1 MGNAGGSR
9 RLAGAAPGGGRA
21 GAGAEGAGRAACAGP
36 RLRCRPAR
44 TVAEHG
50 FAVEA
55 FYGAAAGLDFARRE
69 AAARGLRLSL
79 RQADADALPFADES
93 FDYVLSWNVIF
104 HGTMGDVGRRLAE
117 IWRVLKPGGF
127 FQGTTLSKRD
137 VQFGRGR
144 PVAPDTFIRGSD
156 PKAHPHFY
164 CDLAGLAVLFAGF
177 ELLSLTQ
184 EEQRRPGSW
193 HWHILVERR

>member
-1 MGNAGGSR
+1 MRVREQPTTGREVQMGA
-9 RLAGAAPGGGRA
+9 
-21 GAGAEGAGRAACAGP
+21 
-36 RLRCRPAR
+36 
-44 TVAEHG
+44 T
-50 FAVEA
+50 AVEA
-55 FYGAAAGLDFARRE
+55 WGDRWATQEGRADC
-69 AAARGLRLSL
+69 
-79 RQADADALPFADES
+79 DADALPFADES

-117 IWRVLKPGGF
+117 IWRVLKPGGL
-127 FQGTTLSKRD
+127 FQGTMLSKRD

-144 PVAPDTFIRGSD
+144 AIAPDTFIRGSD